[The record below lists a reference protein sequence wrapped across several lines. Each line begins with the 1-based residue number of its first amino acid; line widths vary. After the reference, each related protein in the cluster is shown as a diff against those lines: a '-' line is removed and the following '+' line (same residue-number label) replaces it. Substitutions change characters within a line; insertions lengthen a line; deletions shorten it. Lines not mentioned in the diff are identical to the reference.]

1 MLVHSSVCSRVA
13 GFLHANSLH
22 YTLAPFTQTVS
33 FMQARLSNCKQAV
46 FVRTHTLLL
55 CTLACCCFCT
65 RTLLLLHTRA
75 AVSAHA
81 RCCLCTRAHT
91 RPCLQPYTHTHVLAC
106 SHTRTHASLL
116 AAIHAHTRPCLQPY
130 THTRV
135 LACSHTRTH
144 TSLRHL
150 HTLEHCDI
158 YIHWFIAIA
167 LAILGFFALRHLR
180 TLWFIAIT
188 LAILG
193 FFASTWFV

>member
-55 CTLACCCFCT
+55 CTLACCSLHTRMLLLLHMHAASSAHACCCLCT
-65 RTLLLLHTRA
+65 RTLLSLHTRA
-75 AVSAHA
+75 AVFAH
-81 RCCLCTRAHT
+81 AHT
-91 RPCLQPYTHTHVLAC
+91 RVLVC

-130 THTRV
+130 THTHV
-135 LACSHTRTH
+135 LATFTYIG
-144 TSLRHL
+144 SLQL
-150 HTLEHCDI
+150 L
-158 YIHWFIAIA
+158 
-167 LAILGFFALRHLR
+167 
-180 TLWFIAIT
+180 
-188 LAILG
+188 
-193 FFASTWFV
+193 